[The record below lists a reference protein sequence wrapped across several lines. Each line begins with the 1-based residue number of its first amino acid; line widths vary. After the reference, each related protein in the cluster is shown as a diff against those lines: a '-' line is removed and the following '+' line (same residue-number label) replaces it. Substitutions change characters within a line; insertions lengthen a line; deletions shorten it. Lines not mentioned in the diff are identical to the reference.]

1 MPVVKSLISFRN
13 IGHGLPM
20 QLERDVDPYLSWP
33 LTFLTSHAP
42 DWHREQSGKQTP
54 PLRTKGAPVVCSPKI
69 PKIYRPTGPEGI
81 VMSAYSI
88 QKRAER
94 AAIVREMGE
103 LLVKGTPAALSR
115 RRELD
120 DKQKE
125 LLTDIETSE
134 RREGYQLP
142 GVNTEVE
149 RSLTPLDEQR
159 SSPEYRKN
167 FWTAMT
173 RSPEQVTQ
181 EMRSGLLSNDG
192 SAGYLIPIGFQREL
206 ETRLKSFAG
215 LRQAC
220 RVISSATGA
229 TLNWP
234 TVDDTTNTGEYLT
247 EGNETQLDTNDPAF
261 GNVAFSSYLVSSKTV
276 TVSVQTATDAFEQ
289 IEGILA
295 DLFSIRLSRTTEP
308 TYLTGSGSG
317 QPNGLLTALAA
328 ANYTGGPTGSYVVLA
343 NGANAN
349 SGNSADT
356 EINSIGTQDIS
367 NLIEA
372 LDPAY
377 QAQASLMGNNL
388 TWSKLR
394 SQLDKYGRPVWQSSL
409 ASGEPDTV
417 YGKKYYN
424 NQQMAL
430 IGAGNIS
437 LIAGDFS
444 RYVIRDVVGMTM
456 VRFNELFMQ
465 YYKLGYQMF
474 LRTDGQLLQPAA
486 FAVLQHRN
494 S

>member
-1 MPVVKSLISFRN
+1 
-13 IGHGLPM
+13 
-20 QLERDVDPYLSWP
+20 
-33 LTFLTSHAP
+33 
-42 DWHREQSGKQTP
+42 
-54 PLRTKGAPVVCSPKI
+54 
-69 PKIYRPTGPEGI
+69 
-81 VMSAYSI
+81 MSTYTV

-94 AAIVREMGE
+94 ASIVREMGA
-103 LLVKGTPAALSR
+103 LLVEGTAAAMSR
-115 RRELD
+115 RQELNE
-120 DKQKE
+120 KQEK
-125 LLTDIETSE
+125 LQFDIETCE

-142 GVNTEVE
+142 GVNTEFE
-149 RSLTPLDEQR
+149 RSLAPTDEQR
-159 SSPEYRKN
+159 SSLDYRKN
-167 FWTAMT
+167 FWSAMT

-181 EMRSGLLSNDG
+181 EMRAGLLSNDG
-192 SAGYLIPIGFQREL
+192 SAGYLIPIGFQRDL
-206 ETRLKSFAG
+206 ESRLKSFAG

-220 RVISSATGA
+220 RNILTQTGA

-234 TVDDTTNTGEYLT
+234 TVDDTTNTGEYLV
-247 EGNETQLDTNDPAF
+247 EGTQTGLDTNDPAF

-295 DLFSIRLSRTTEP
+295 DLFAIRLARTTEP

-328 ANYTGGPTGSYVVLA
+328 ANYTGGPNGSYVVLA
-343 NGANAN
+343 NGAFAN
-349 SGNSADT
+349 SDNSADT

-367 NLIEA
+367 NLIAA

-394 SQLDKYGRPVWQSSL
+394 SQLDRYGRPIWAASL

-424 NQQMAL
+424 NQQMEL
-430 IGAGNIS
+430 IGAGNLS

-444 RYVIRDVVGMTM
+444 KYVIRDVVGMTM

-465 YYKLGYQMF
+465 SYKLGYQMF
-474 LRTDGQLLQPAA
+474 LRTDAQLLQPAA
-486 FAVLQHRN
+486 FTVLQHRN